1 MANFAKAQL
10 LKYGWTEGKG
20 LGKNENGITEALKP
34 KLKLNSEGI
43 GYKPSKEVHWWQT
56 AFNNAA
62 KNVLVTSEN
71 DEVSI
76 SVIDRN
82 TALKNLKA
90 KQSRQEQYNN
100 FRKLNVLQDE
110 KLITLEKSDQEK
122 EEEKESIKK
131 IPILTDEELFK
142 ACGGRTLHKGA
153 RHGLDM
159 NGKLERVAK
168 HEKKLMHLMNH
179 LARKRAK
186 ARLEMEKI
194 FSKGGHKIDSNNA
207 NATLTTTDVS
217 SSKENGFIKSKATI
231 KKERKNIQHLTR
243 LLTISCN
250 INDNSSSSS
259 SSSALKSEKSSC
271 RKRKRSKDGRVK
283 VDHGFINDNILETT
297 TSEKVHD
304 IPLPANSILEKK
316 IKKHKRHHKQSMIK
330 ESSSSSSTPYK
341 ESHCC
346 DSKHNNSLKSK
357 TKRSKHQDGNDINTG
372 SSNDPTV
379 KKLKYHNRKII
390 KLMERMSFDNCN
402 DEHKKNEEDNSNAN
416 VTKSQHVF
424 CNHEASRLNL
434 RILKKKKHRLHKKNK
449 EKLNLERRITSI
461 QSQDK
466 LSCIA
471 ENLMAINI
479 TEDVSA
485 KLKRSSKQDKEE
497 TNKIEKTNNDQD
509 RTSI

>member
-1 MANFAKAQL
+1 MCFSEDTFLYFIIKI
-10 LKYGWTEGKG
+10 GKG

-34 KLKLNSEGI
+34 KLKFNSEGV
-43 GYKPSKEVHWWQT
+43 GYRPSKEVHWWQT
-56 AFNNAA
+56 TFDNAA
-62 KNVLVTSEN
+62 KNVLITSEN

-100 FRKLNVLQDE
+100 FRKLSVLQDE
-110 KLITLEKSDQEK
+110 KLIKLEKPDQEK
-122 EEEKESIKK
+122 EEENESSKK
-131 IPILTDEELFK
+131 IPVLTDEELFK

-159 NGKLERVAK
+159 SGKLERVAK
-168 HEKKLMHLMNH
+168 QEKKIMHLMNH

-186 ARLEMEKI
+186 AKLEMEELLAKN
-194 FSKGGHKIDSNNA
+194 GRKIDNNDE
-207 NATLTTTDVS
+207 NGTLKTTDVS
-217 SSKENGFIKSKATI
+217 SSKENDFIKSKDTI
-231 KKERKNIQHLTR
+231 RRERKNMQHLTH
-243 LLTISCN
+243 LLTISCS

-259 SSSALKSEKSSC
+259 SSSNALKSEKSSC
-271 RKRKRSKDGRVK
+271 RKRKRSKDRRVK
-283 VDHGFINDNILETT
+283 VECGITNDDILETIK
-297 TSEKVHD
+297 SEKVHD
-304 IPLPANSILEKK
+304 IPLSANSILEKNN
-316 IKKHKRHHKQSMIK
+316 KKHKRHHRQNLVK
-330 ESSSSSSTPYK
+330 ESSSSSNTSYK
-341 ESHCC
+341 ESYCC
-346 DSKHNNSLKSK
+346 DSKHNISSKSK
-357 TKRSKHQDGNDINTG
+357 TKRRKHQESNDITEN
-372 SSNDPTV
+372 STV

-390 KLMERMSFDNCN
+390 KLMERMSFDNSS
-402 DEHKKNEEDNSNAN
+402 DELKTNKKDNYAASIINEAH
-416 VTKSQHVF
+416 HVI

-461 QSQDK
+461 QPQDK

-485 KLKRSSKQDKEE
+485 KFKKSSKQDKEE
-497 TNKIEKTNNDQD
+497 NNKIEKTNDDQD
-509 RTSI
+509 RTNI

>member
-34 KLKLNSEGI
+34 KLKFNSEGV
-43 GYKPSKEVHWWQT
+43 GYKPSEEVHWWQS

-62 KNVLVTSEN
+62 KNVLITSEN

-82 TALKNLKA
+82 TTLRNLKA

-110 KLITLEKSDQEK
+110 KLITLEKTNQEK

-153 RHGLDM
+153 RHGVGM
-159 NGKLERVAK
+159 NGKLERVANQ
-168 HEKKLMHLMNH
+168 EKKLMHLMNH
-179 LARKRAK
+179 LARKRAAK
-186 ARLEMEKI
+186 ARLEMEEI
-194 FSKGGHKIDSNNA
+194 FAKSGHKVDSNNA
-207 NATLTTTDVS
+207 NATLTAADVS

-231 KKERKNIQHLTR
+231 KKEKKNIQHLTR

-259 SSSALKSEKSSC
+259 SSHALKSEKSSC
-271 RKRKRSKDGRVK
+271 RKRKRSKDRRAK
-283 VDHGFINDNILETT
+283 VDHGITNDNIFETI
-297 TSEKVHD
+297 TSGKVYD
-304 IPLPANSILEKK
+304 IPLPANSLLEKK
-316 IKKHKRHHKQSMIK
+316 NKKHKRHHKQNIVK
-330 ESSSSSSTPYK
+330 ESSSSGSYK
-341 ESHCC
+341 ESRCC
-346 DSKHNNSLKSK
+346 DSKHNSSLKSK
-357 TKRSKHQDGNDINTG
+357 TKKSKHQEDSDINIKSPHG
-372 SSNDPTV
+372 SAV

-390 KLMERMSFDNCN
+390 KLMERMSFDNSN

-485 KLKRSSKQDKEE
+485 KLKRCKQGKEE
-497 TNKIEKTNNDQD
+497 NKIEKTNDNED
-509 RTSI
+509 RTCI

>member
-1 MANFAKAQL
+1 MCFSKDMCFYFIV
-10 LKYGWTEGKG
+10 KIGKG

-34 KLKLNSEGI
+34 KLKFNSEGV
-43 GYKPSKEVHWWQT
+43 GYRPSKEVHWWQT
-56 AFNNAA
+56 SFDNAA
-62 KNVLVTSEN
+62 KNVVITSEN

-76 SVIDRN
+76 SVIDRD

-110 KLITLEKSDQEK
+110 KLIKLENPDQEK

-131 IPILTDEELFK
+131 IPVLTDEELFK

-168 HEKKLMHLMNH
+168 QEKKIMHLMNH

-186 ARLEMEKI
+186 AKKEMEELLAKN
-194 FSKGGHKIDSNNA
+194 GRKIDNNDEDG
-207 NATLTTTDVS
+207 TLKTTDVS
-217 SSKENGFIKSKATI
+217 PSKENDFIKSKDTI
-231 KKERKNIQHLTR
+231 RKERKNMQHLTH
-243 LLTISCN
+243 LLTISCS

-259 SSSALKSEKSSC
+259 SSSNALKSEESSC
-271 RKRKRSKDGRVK
+271 RKRKRSKDRRVK
-283 VDHGFINDNILETT
+283 IECGVTNDDNPETIK
-297 TSEKVHD
+297 SEKVCD
-304 IPLPANSILEKK
+304 IQLPANSILEKK
-316 IKKHKRHHKQSMIK
+316 NKKHKRHHRQNIGK
-330 ESSSSSSTPYK
+330 ESSSSSSTSYK
-341 ESHCC
+341 ESYCC
-346 DSKHNNSLKSK
+346 DPKHNISLKSK
-357 TKRSKHQDGNDINTG
+357 TKRRKHQE
-372 SSNDPTV
+372 SNDNNTESSTV

-390 KLMERMSFDNCN
+390 KLMERMSFDNSS
-402 DEHKKNEEDNSNAN
+402 DELKTNEKDNYIGN
-416 VTKSQHVF
+416 VNKAQNII

-449 EKLNLERRITSI
+449 EKLNLERRITAI
-461 QSQDK
+461 QPQDK

-479 TEDVSA
+479 TEDVSE
-485 KLKRSSKQDKEE
+485 KLKKSSKQDKEE
-497 TNKIEKTNNDQD
+497 NNKIEKANDDKD
-509 RTSI
+509 RTNI